1 MVKNAQTVAATARE
15 ASRLEASRTQRAV
28 ARTTTIRDGHIIQNE
43 QQLYR
48 WRLHSHNYVYVPRC
62 ESPGRKIALSG
73 GADYPGAVWVLNP
86 QRMKT
91 PIMVKLV

>member
-1 MVKNAQTVAATARE
+1 M
-15 ASRLEASRTQRAV
+15 
-28 ARTTTIRDGHIIQNE
+28 
-43 QQLYR
+43 
-48 WRLHSHNYVYVPRC
+48 LHSHNYVYVLRC

-91 PIMVKLV
+91 PIVVKLV